1 MLATQD
7 YTIDTLEKLLKEKFG
22 DELNLKVTSKSS
34 PLYSIIGT
42 SDYEIKLENLEGE
55 ILDNINSSLLM
66 TGLVDLKFSV
76 TEGKSSRTEPD
87 ISTTSQSFDEW
98 FVKLTENTILI
109 PDTNT
114 ILNRTITSLSY
125 ISSFSI
131 LDNTVI
137 QIPRLAILEM
147 ERKAN
152 ESKDKKLLQKRKTFL
167 GYVELM
173 ELKNHGAE
181 PMRELDRETLFD
193 FSNISG
199 TANTDVL
206 IRREIKDAK
215 RRDREIEIDN
225 AYTLIT
231 SDMVNSLSAIAEGID
246 TIYISK
252 IPDWNKKIRK
262 GDLSQITKFLITS
275 AVLSEKISINSSSGN
290 FEILGMWDGKNNTDW
305 FEQRVLLTNSN

>member
-1 MLATQD
+1 MATQD
-7 YTIDTLEKLLKEKFG
+7 YTIVTLEKLLKEKFG
-22 DELNLKVTSKSS
+22 DELNLKITSNSS
-34 PLYSIIGT
+34 LLYSIIGT
-42 SDYEIKLENLEGE
+42 GDYEIKLENLEGE
-55 ILDNINSSLLM
+55 ILGNINSSLLM

-173 ELKNHGAE
+173 DLKNHGAQ

-215 RRDREIEIDN
+215 LRDKEIEIDN
-225 AYTLIT
+225 DYTLIT
-231 SDMVNSLSAIAEGID
+231 SDMVNSLSAIVEGID

-305 FEQRVLLTNSN
+305 FEQRILLKNSN

>member
-7 YTIDTLEKLLKEKFG
+7 YTINTLEKLLKEKFG

-215 RRDREIEIDN
+215 RRDREVETDN

>member
-1 MLATQD
+1 MATQD
-7 YTIDTLEKLLKEKFG
+7 YTIVTLEKLLKEKFR
-22 DELNLKVTSKSS
+22 DELNLKITSNSS
-34 PLYSIIGT
+34 LLYSIIGT
-42 SDYEIKLENLEGE
+42 GDYEIKLENLEGE

-98 FVKLTENTILI
+98 FEKLTENTILI

-125 ISSFSI
+125 ISSFNI

-173 ELKNHGAE
+173 DLKNHGAQ

-215 RRDREIEIDN
+215 LRDKEIEIDN
-225 AYTLIT
+225 DYTLIT

-290 FEILGMWDGKNNTDW
+290 FEILGIWDGKNNTDW
-305 FEQRVLLTNSN
+305 FEQRILLKNSN

>member
-1 MLATQD
+1 MATQD

-42 SDYEIKLENLEGE
+42 SDYKIKLENLEGE

>member
-215 RRDREIEIDN
+215 RRDREVETDN